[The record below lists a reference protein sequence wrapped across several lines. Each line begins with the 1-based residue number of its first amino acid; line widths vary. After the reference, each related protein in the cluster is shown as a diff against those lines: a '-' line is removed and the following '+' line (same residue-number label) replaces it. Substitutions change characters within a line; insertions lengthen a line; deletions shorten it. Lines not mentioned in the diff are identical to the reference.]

1 MMMRKMWTGWS
12 IGMVAW
18 LLLLA
23 VSVRGDV
30 KVTNIEVKP
39 RYPWNGLVDIV
50 YSINWNE
57 VDLNGEP
64 FEVRVEFEGYDTVL
78 DKTFVMK
85 SMSGDGVNAPITRD
99 PDKTGGTYKATW
111 NAAKDYPTINSS
123 AFQVKIHASIPLYM
137 VVDLSEGKSAE
148 KYPVRYTG
156 EAPDISKDTCRTT
169 ELWLRRIPAGK
180 FIMGSPEDELG
191 RNNDEVQHEVTITK
205 PYYIAIFE
213 LTGYQ
218 ALQIGSGYG
227 SNSCVPFNNYVNIT
241 SIRNWSAL
249 YKENTTGCLGLL
261 SRKTGLVFELPTEA
275 EWEYACRAGTTT
287 ALNSGKNLIQKTGN
301 DDNLNEVGNY
311 SPRGSDGSNSLKK
324 VGSYKPN
331 AWGLYD
337 MHGNAWEW
345 CFDGYGEYENHAVN
359 DPIKSDVGNYRV
371 IRGGSLYC
379 YPSSCRSAS
388 RNKADSGTSMYQN
401 YGNYRYDWI
410 SVRVS
415 CHPEF

>member
-1 MMMRKMWTGWS
+1 MKLEGKRMMMRKMWTGWS

-111 NAAKDYPTINSS
+111 NAAKDYPTINTA
-123 AFQVKIHASIPLYM
+123 AFKVKIHASVPLYM
-137 VVDLSEGKSAE
+137 VVDLSEGPDANS
-148 KYPVRYTG
+148 YPVRYTG
-156 EAPDISKDTCRTT
+156 EAPNLDDDTCRTT
-169 ELWLRRIPAGK
+169 ELWLRRISPGK
-180 FIMGSPEDELG
+180 FTMGSPAEEMGRSDDEL
-191 RNNDEVQHEVTITK
+191 QHEVTITK
-205 PYYIAIFE
+205 SFYIGVFECTQKQWQLVTRGNPSYYKNDLNPVERINHD
-213 LTGYQ
+213 T
-218 ALQIGSGYG
+218 
-227 SNSCVPFNNYVNIT
+227 T
-241 SIRNWSAL
+241 
-249 YKENTTGCLGLL
+249 KEFLNTLKN
-261 SRKTGLVFELPTEA
+261 KTGLAFDLPTEA
-275 EWEYACRAGTTT
+275 QWEYACRAGTTT
-287 ALNSGKNLIQKTGN
+287 AFNSGKDLTNPNGA
-301 DDNLNEVGNY
+301 DSALNEVGNGGGY
-311 SPRGSDGSNSLKK
+311 NTDSK

-337 MHGNAWEW
+337 MHGNVWEW
-345 CFDGYGEYENHAVN
+345 CLDWYDSEYYSVSPAE
-359 DPIKSDVGNYRV
+359 DPAGPTTGSARV
-371 IRGGSLYC
+371 IRGGS
-379 YPSSCRSAS
+379 SHSQASKDCRSAKRS
-388 RNKADSGTSMYQN
+388 NNNPNGY
-401 YGNYRYDWI
+401 YGSSDYLGF
-410 SVRVS
+410 RVF
-415 CHPEF
+415 CRP